1 MFEISDPAIPSNL
14 TSLMVL
20 GGMIGIGILIVVA
33 SILYSW
39 KKTKTAILAVFL
51 IVLLGITSWYGI
63 YLRLNPNIQVVDNP
77 IGHDGI
83 HMNVRANNEKIEE
96 NIADE
101 LDVTNVR
108 LAEQGA
114 FGHLHEPLM
123 NGEAVSFSAIKD
135 TESISGTI
143 HFTEE
148 SMVITVF
155 ENAGE
160 AVIVSTE

>member
-14 TSLMVL
+14 TSLMVF
-20 GGMIGIGILIVVA
+20 GGVTGIGILIVVV

-51 IVLLGITSWYGI
+51 MVLLGITSGYGL
-63 YLRLNPNIQVVDNP
+63 YLNFNPNIQVVDNP
-77 IGHDGI
+77 IGHDVTP
-83 HMNVRANNEKIEE
+83 MNVRANNEKIEE
-96 NIADE
+96 NIVDE
-101 LDVTNVR
+101 LDVTNVKF
-108 LAEQGA
+108 AEQGG
-114 FGHLHEPLM
+114 FGHLNEPLM

-143 HFTEE
+143 HFTED

-155 ENAGE
+155 ENTGE
-160 AVIVSTE
+160 AIVISTE